1 MAVTTRRVAEQHD
14 DWVTLT
20 DPEPPWFSLPVL
32 KRVFPNGLDRTPP
45 ELRAEHKARWYG
57 GDGIPPGRSTE
68 GRADYLNWLLREALA
83 WGGPYLTGS
92 SLPDELSQGVTR
104 HDVTIVPGG
113 VYQPELAAPVGLF
126 DDPPGPE
133 AEPTRPRVLVFVL
146 PSGVNP
152 LDRPHGDSWPATW
165 VQRAA
170 LSCRHHEVPLA
181 LVTDGDHLTLV
192 HAAQDTAT
200 GWGTWR
206 ASEFATEPVL
216 FDSFRSMLH
225 ARRFVAVANAD
236 TPEAL
241 LDESV
246 GSQAEITDQLGFQVR
261 RATELLVNA
270 ISRADHDREGML
282 LVGIEPHQ
290 VYEAAVTVMMRL
302 VFLLVAEE
310 NGLLPVDNPHYQ
322 QLYAIRTLR
331 ESLEHER
338 FENPEALETR
348 TTAWH
353 RLLATSRA
361 VHRGVH
367 HDELTVS
374 AYGGEL
380 FDPDRYA
387 FLEGRAHAD
396 GTIADTG
403 TPIPVTDLDVLAIL
417 DALLVLR
424 FAASGGVTDTRRL
437 SYRQVDVEQIG
448 HIYER
453 LLDHDAVRAHTV
465 VLGLKGKPGE
475 EPEVDLPTLEAKQ
488 LDGEKA
494 LISYLTDKEGK
505 KGGCYVGTANQVTR
519 LLGQPIDGHLR
530 ASLLQACQGEQALA
544 RRVEPF
550 AHLVRLDLRD
560 RPLVFL
566 TDAVYVTETGSR
578 RDSGTAYTTRELA
591 DEVAEHALAPL
602 AYSPGPQDTPDTNQW
617 RIKRSAEI
625 LALKVCDPAVG
636 SGAIL
641 VAACRYLADRLIEAW
656 RAEDDPRSAETAT
669 AADDPNR
676 LEVKVQARRL
686 VAEHCCYGVDR
697 NPMAVEMAK
706 LSMWLTTVAKDRP
719 FTFLDHALKSG
730 DSLLGMWSLDQLRYL
745 HYDVTAGRQRTVPI
759 ADWNAGGD
767 ALFAVEQ
774 LVDEALSLRREVQ
787 AIDTQRPSDIE
798 RKQQLHA
805 ESEARLA
812 VLSTIADVV
821 AGAAISTA
829 GERDP
834 VAALTSRLD
843 ADAEVIGRVVAA
855 LGTPDQA
862 DALQAAEARARKRL
876 DGGRP
881 DGAPSRRP
889 LHWPIAFPEV
899 FSRTDPGFD
908 AMVGNPPFIG
918 GQLIT
923 PAMGDG
929 YRMHLVEWW
938 ADGRKGSSDLVAY
951 FFLAASKLCR
961 YLGFLATNTVAQGET
976 SDVGLGQMI
985 DRGWTIFRAESS
997 VTWPGDST
1005 LEIAKV
1011 WASALNWS
1019 SESELDG
1026 RSVSAIDEMLYPESK
1041 SGWRKARLK
1050 ANEGLAYQGVTLLGT
1065 GFLMPPSDAQNLI
1078 QEDQRYSDVLFPYLG
1093 GEDLNQ
1099 SPTQES
1105 PRWVINFFDWPEE
1118 KARKYPACF
1127 QRVEELVKP
1136 ERQKHLAKKYG
1147 ISQRRGTLWWLYS
1160 ADSAALTRA
1169 IGDRRRVLAIARVGK
1184 AVRPLFVPTGQ
1195 VFNEKIVVLVFD
1207 DDFHFGVYSSEFHY
1221 RWAVRHS
1228 STLGGSTINY
1238 SPTDVFDTFARPDH
1252 SDPVAEAGQ
1261 SLDDFRK
1268 ALMARRGLGL
1278 TDLYNLFSDSGL
1290 TNDKEVVRLRELHVA
1305 LDYAVQAAYGWD
1317 VELDHG
1323 FHEVRGQGTR
1333 FTISPTASDRV
1344 LELLLELNRSR
1355 FEVEVAA
1362 GLQRP
1367 LGGRHGKR
1375 RGATVV
1381 GQGSLLGE
1389 ER

>member
-14 DWVTLT
+14 DWLTLT

-45 ELRAEHKARWYG
+45 ELRAEHKTRWYG
-57 GDGIPPGRSTE
+57 GDGIPAGRSTE
-68 GRADYLNWLLREALA
+68 GRSDYLDWLLRDALA
-83 WGGPYLTGS
+83 WGEPYLTGS
-92 SLPDELSQGVTR
+92 SLPDALSQGVTR
-104 HDVTIVPGG
+104 HDVTIVPNGG
-113 VYQPELAAPVGLF
+113 YQPELSAPVGLF
-126 DDPPGPE
+126 DDPPGPAPE
-133 AEPTRPRVLVFVL
+133 TARPRVLVFVL
-146 PSGVNP
+146 PPGVDP

-206 ASEFATEPVL
+206 ASEFASEPVL

-225 ARRFVAVANAD
+225 ARRFVAVADGD
-236 TPEAL
+236 TPEGL
-241 LDESV
+241 LAESV

-270 ISRADHDREGML
+270 ISRADHDREGTL
-282 LVGIEPHQ
+282 LGSIEPHQ

-310 NGLLPVDNPHYQ
+310 KGLLPVDNPHYQ

-396 GTIADTG
+396 GTVADTG

-465 VLGLKGKPGE
+465 VLGLKGKAGE
-475 EPEVDLPTLEAKQ
+475 EPEVDLPTLEARQ

-505 KGGCYVGTANQVTR
+505 KGGCYVATANQATR
-519 LLGQPIDGHLR
+519 MLGQSIDGHLR
-530 ASLLQACQGEQALA
+530 AGLLQACQGDQTLA
-544 RRVEPF
+544 RRIEPF
-550 AHLVRLDLRD
+550 AHLLRLDLRD

-591 DEVAEHALAPL
+591 DEVAEHTLAPL

-617 RIKRSAEI
+617 RIKPSAEI

-641 VAACRYLADRLIEAW
+641 VAACRYLANRLIEAW
-656 RAEDDPRSAETAT
+656 RAEGDPRAAETAT

-767 ALFAVEQ
+767 ALFAVEK

-821 AGAAISTA
+821 TGAAISTA

-843 ADAEVIGRVVAA
+843 ADAEVIGRVMAA

-899 FSRTDPGFD
+899 FSRDAPGFD

-918 GQLIT
+918 GQKITGAAGTDYRNHLI
-923 PAMGDG
+923 A
-929 YRMHLVEWW
+929 WI
-938 ADGRKGSSDLVAY
+938 ADGAKGSADLVAY
-951 FFLAASKLCR
+951 FFLDATKIARS
-961 YLGFLATNTVAQGET
+961 LGFLATNTIAQGDT
-976 SDVGLGQMI
+976 SEVGLTQII
-985 DRGWTIFRAESS
+985 DGGWTIHDAVSS
-997 VTWPGDST
+997 TTWPGDAT

-1011 WASALNWS
+1011 WATAAPWAGDHT
-1019 SESELDG
+1019 LDG
-1026 RSVSAIDEMLYPESK
+1026 RTVVGIDEMLYPQSR
-1041 SGWRKARLK
+1041 SGWRKQRLV
-1050 ANEGLAYQGVTLLGT
+1050 ANADQAIQGSNVLGM
-1065 GFLMPPSDAQNLI
+1065 GFTVSPEAAHELI
-1078 QEDQRYSDVLFPYLG
+1078 GRDQRNADILFPYLG

-1099 SPTQES
+1099 SPTQTAR
-1105 PRWVINFFDWPEE
+1105 RWIINFFDWPEE
-1118 KARKYPACF
+1118 RAREYAECF
-1127 QRVEELVKP
+1127 KIVEDSVRP
-1136 ERQKHLAKKYG
+1136 ERSVNKYSDHAR
-1147 ISQRRGTLWWLYS
+1147 IHWWQYERPRTELYRMLDDLDWTMAVAQTSKTLMPVRVRTGSVFAHTTIVFPYEDLGHF
-1160 ADSAALTRA
+1160 AL
-1169 IGDRRRVLAIARVGK
+1169 L
-1184 AVRPLFVPTGQ
+1184 
-1195 VFNEKIVVLVFD
+1195 
-1207 DDFHFGVYSSEFHY
+1207 SSSFHY
-1221 RWAVRHS
+1221 RWATRFS
-1228 STLGGSTINY
+1228 ASMR
-1238 SPTDVFDTFARPDH
+1238 TDARYIPSDCFETFVQP
-1252 SDPVAEAGQ
+1252 SITPEMLEIGEL
-1261 SLDDFRK
+1261 LD
-1268 ALMARRGLGL
+1268 ARRKELMESKSIGL
-1278 TDLYNLFSDSGL
+1278 TELYNLVHDP
-1290 TNDKEVVRLRELHVA
+1290 TNEESSISRLRVA
-1305 LDYAVQAAYGWD
+1305 HRDLDRAVSSSYNWDLDLEYG
-1317 VELDHG
+1317 
-1323 FHEVRGQGTR
+1323 FYEVRGQGIR
-1333 FTISPTASDRV
+1333 FTLAPALADEVLDR
-1344 LELLLELNRSR
+1344 LLELNKQRYTA
-1355 FEVEVAA
+1355 ETAA
-1362 GLQRP
+1362 GLQKSA
-1367 LGGRHGKR
+1367 KR
-1375 RGATVV
+1375 KRTSTTPKAPS
-1381 GQGSLLGE
+1381 GQGSLLGD
-1389 ER
+1389 RA